1 MSTTKDLRLAK
12 MLKILLDF
20 LFGLTI
26 LACIALVLWVVLSPL
41 MLRQT
46 GAVGTTSIPVRI
58 GDGED
63 PQFDVSFQGISQNV
77 VRHAFVSEAEGTLNL
92 ETGSIYLI
100 AVSNAAKLVLGG
112 GLIYVFYLLR
122 EIVKAIAHGKP
133 FIAETSRKVRRLG
146 FTVLGFSF
154 IAPISQYIAATE
166 ILNRLA
172 IPVPHLSPGPT
183 FDATYLFMALLIL
196 LLSYVWSYGKEL
208 EVDRQLTV

>member
-1 MSTTKDLRLAK
+1 
-12 MLKILLDF
+12 MLKTLLDF

-26 LACIALVLWVVLSPL
+26 FACIALILWVTLAPL
-41 MLRQT
+41 ILRQT
-46 GAVGTTSIPVRI
+46 GIVGTTSIPVRI
-58 GDGED
+58 GNGED
-63 PQFDVSFQGISQNV
+63 PQFDVSFQGVSQDA

-100 AVSNAAKLVLGG
+100 AVANAAKLVLGG

-122 EIVKAIAHGKP
+122 EIVKAIVHGEP
-133 FIAETSRKVRRLG
+133 FNAESSRKFRRLG
-146 FTVLGFSF
+146 FTVLVFSF
-154 IAPISQYIAATE
+154 LAPVSQYIAATE

-172 IPVPHLSPGPT
+172 IPEPHLSPGPT

-196 LLSYVWSYGKEL
+196 LLSYVWSYGKDL